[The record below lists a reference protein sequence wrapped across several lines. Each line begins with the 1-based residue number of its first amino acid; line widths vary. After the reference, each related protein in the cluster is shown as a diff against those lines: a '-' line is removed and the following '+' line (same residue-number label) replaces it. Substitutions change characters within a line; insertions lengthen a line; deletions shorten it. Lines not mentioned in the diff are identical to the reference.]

1 MTRCDWAATDALYMK
16 YHDTEWG
23 TPLHDDIKLF
33 EFLILEGVQAGLS
46 WITVLK
52 KRDNYR
58 KSMSQFNPY
67 AIASYGAKE
76 VNRLMS
82 DSGIIKNRLK
92 IEASIRNA
100 RAVLEVIDQYGSF
113 ETFLW
118 DRFDGQP
125 IVNQYKSVAEIPAY
139 TVDSENLSKELKKR
153 NFSFVGPTIVY
164 SFMQAAGFVNDH
176 ITTCFRHKELK

>member
-1 MTRCDWAATDALYMK
+1 MTRCDWAATDGLYMK

-23 TPLHDDIKLF
+23 SPLHDDIKLF

-92 IEASIRNA
+92 IEASLQNA
-100 RAVLEVIDQYGSF
+100 
-113 ETFLW
+113 
-118 DRFDGQP
+118 
-125 IVNQYKSVAEIPAY
+125 
-139 TVDSENLSKELKKR
+139 
-153 NFSFVGPTIVY
+153 
-164 SFMQAAGFVNDH
+164 
-176 ITTCFRHKELK
+176 

>member
-1 MTRCDWAATDALYMK
+1 MIRCDWAVTDALYMK

-23 TPLHDDIKLF
+23 SPLHDDRKLF
-33 EFLILEGVQAGLS
+33 ELLILEGAQAGLS

-52 KRDNYR
+52 KRENYR
-58 KSMSQFNPY
+58 KSMSHFNPY
-67 AIASYGAKE
+67 AIASYGVKE

-82 DSGIIKNRLK
+82 DKGIIKNRLK
-92 IEASIRNA
+92 IESSIQNA
-100 RAVLEVIDQYGSF
+100 RAVIEVITQYGRLD
-113 ETFLW
+113 TFLW

-125 IVNQYKSVAEIPAY
+125 IVNQYKSVDEIPGY
-139 TVDSENLSKELKKR
+139 TIASENLSKELKKR

-176 ITTCFRHKELK
+176 ITSCFRHKELI

>member
-1 MTRCDWAATDALYMK
+1 MIRCDWAVTDALYMK

-23 TPLHDDIKLF
+23 SPLHDDRKLF
-33 EFLILEGVQAGLS
+33 ELLIFEGAQAGLS

-52 KRDNYR
+52 KRENYR
-58 KSMSQFNPY
+58 KSMSHFNPS
-67 AIASYGAKE
+67 AIASYGVKE

-82 DSGIIKNRLK
+82 NKGIIKNRLK
-92 IEASIRNA
+92 IESSIQNA
-100 RAVLEVIDQYGSF
+100 RAVIEVITQYGSF
-113 ETFLW
+113 DTFLW

-125 IVNQYKSVAEIPAY
+125 IVNQYKSVDEIPGY
-139 TVDSENLSKELKKR
+139 TIASENLSKELKKR

-176 ITTCFRHKELK
+176 ITSCFRHKELI